1 MDFYS
6 TIITL
11 KRTKEEISFI
21 NLHVTD
27 DLLET
32 NKLGELKID
41 VRKLFARAK
50 EIGEQMD
57 LNWIP
62 QGLPVVDV
70 SPIQRHP
77 SNEDLD
83 WLVDHVVSKPEAQA
97 PAILGSNVLVRPS
110 AKPLDQFQEPSQ
122 TSSSKRLE
130 NFGMC
135 LSLTITPSFS
145 SQREW
150 IIYRKLPVGSREH
163 YYAIC
168 TYSQMED
175 ETGLNAHF
183 SKTYDINDSSL
194 IKNTKILIQK
204 TISLNTEYV
213 EGFLARISKIKLSIA
228 IDFKPQSL
236 TLDGTNYVLI
246 LKNYSQ
252 ALEFRWGNSEPKEW
266 QELFDLVAELL
277 EVLGDRYGE

>member
-11 KRTKEEISFI
+11 KRTKEESAFI

-32 NKLGELKID
+32 DKLGELKID

-50 EIGEQMD
+50 AIGEQMD

-62 QGLPVVDV
+62 QGLPIVDV
-70 SPIQRHP
+70 SHIQCRP
-77 SNEDLD
+77 NNEDLD
-83 WLVDHVVSKPEAQA
+83 WLADHVVGKPEAQA
-97 PAILGSNVLVRPS
+97 PAVSGADTLLRPS
-110 AKPLDQFQEPSQ
+110 AKPLDKFQEPSQ
-122 TSSSKRLE
+122 TSLNERIKNL
-130 NFGMC
+130 GMC

-150 IIYRKLPVGSREH
+150 VIHRKLPVGSRED

-168 TYSQMED
+168 TYLQMED

-183 SKTYDINDSSL
+183 SKTYDINDPNL
-194 IKNTKILIQK
+194 VKYTKVLIQNV
-204 TISLNTEYV
+204 ISLNTEYI
-213 EGFLARISKIKLSIA
+213 EGFLARLSKMKLSIA
-228 IDFKPQSL
+228 IDFKPESM
-236 TLDGTNYVLI
+236 TLDGTCYVLL
-246 LKNYSQ
+246 LKNHSQ
-252 ALEFRWGNSEPKEW
+252 ALEFKWSNKNPKEW
-266 QELFDLVAELL
+266 QEMFGLVAELL